1 MLYLGIIKN
10 QSQIPRTMLTI
21 EEQKMYPKVM
31 IASYFPNGADK
42 RDKFLE
48 SYRIETIVND
58 NRSESVYYENLC
70 HESNITLMVK
80 LPNGVIK

>member
-1 MLYLGIIKN
+1 
-10 QSQIPRTMLTI
+10 
-21 EEQKMYPKVM
+21 M
-31 IASYFPNGADK
+31 IAIFFPIGADR

-48 SYRIETIVND
+48 LYRIETTIND
-58 NRSESVYYENLC
+58 KREQAAYYESLC

>member
-1 MLYLGIIKN
+1 
-10 QSQIPRTMLTI
+10 MLTI

-31 IASYFPNGADK
+31 IAAYFPYDADR

-48 SYRIETIVND
+48 SYRTETIVND
-58 NRSESVYYENLC
+58 NRSESKYYESLN
-70 HESNITLMVK
+70 HEANITLMVK

>member
-1 MLYLGIIKN
+1 
-10 QSQIPRTMLTI
+10 MLTI
-21 EEQKMYPKVM
+21 EEHKMYPKVM
-31 IASYFPNGADK
+31 IAAYFPYDADR

-48 SYRIETIVND
+48 SYRTETIVND
-58 NRSESVYYENLC
+58 YREQSKYYENLC

>member
-1 MLYLGIIKN
+1 
-10 QSQIPRTMLTI
+10 MLTI

-31 IASYFPNGADK
+31 IAAYFPNGADR

-58 NRSESVYYENLC
+58 NREQSKYYESLNY
-70 HESNITLMVK
+70 EANITLMVK

>member
-1 MLYLGIIKN
+1 MLSI
-10 QSQIPRTMLTI
+10 Q
-21 EEQKMYPKVM
+21 EQQMYPKTM
-31 IASYFPNGADK
+31 IAIYFPNGADR

-48 SYRIETIVND
+48 LYKIETEVN
-58 NRSESVYYENLC
+58 NAREQAKYYENLC